1 MVRRRP
7 DFPGQRDQQV
17 GSLAE
22 VDEIRS
28 AIGWLS
34 SGEAMFLAAMVSFYN
49 SEPGGELL
57 RSLGANGLS
66 DIAASL
72 DESRRQVIAD
82 LPLAYAGW

>member
-22 VDEIRS
+22 GRRDPISYRMAVLGRS
-28 AIGWLS
+28 DVPCGD
-34 SGEAMFLAAMVSFYN
+34 GELYN